1 MLKIVPEVEKSRFPP
16 ENLCRILIAN
26 VIQMALFFFL
36 EIKITCLFLSLNLGN
51 QKNINYIIFI
61 SVFLCYCKF
70 ELM

>member
-1 MLKIVPEVEKSRFPP
+1 MLKIVLEVEKSRFPP
-16 ENLCRILIAN
+16 ENLSYLNSKRYSNGYL
-26 VIQMALFFFL
+26 FFL